1 MYLARKAHSGGSMP
15 DEMLVRLAQEND
27 DTALALLI
35 TRYMPVV
42 RRRSSRFTYGAVEPE
57 DLVQEGVIGF
67 LSAIRRYRP
76 GSAGFKTFA
85 VLCIDRSMI
94 SAVRATLQKK
104 QIPKSSLVSLNDD
117 FSPVLTSPGDDPQN
131 LMIANEDLHRLSRKI
146 DESLTPLEREVL
158 SYYLAGLS
166 YGATAK
172 RLGCSCKA
180 VDNALQRV
188 RRKLK

>member
-1 MYLARKAHSGGSMP
+1 M
-15 DEMLVRLAQEND
+15 
-27 DTALALLI
+27 
-35 TRYMPVV
+35 
-42 RRRSSRFTYGAVEPE
+42 
-57 DLVQEGVIGF
+57 VQEGVIGF

>member
-67 LSAIRRYRP
+67 LMYTSVTLREGVDFPRR
-76 GSAGFKTFA
+76 
-85 VLCIDRSMI
+85 
-94 SAVRATLQKK
+94 
-104 QIPKSSLVSLNDD
+104 
-117 FSPVLTSPGDDPQN
+117 
-131 LMIANEDLHRLSRKI
+131 
-146 DESLTPLEREVL
+146 
-158 SYYLAGLS
+158 
-166 YGATAK
+166 
-172 RLGCSCKA
+172 
-180 VDNALQRV
+180 
-188 RRKLK
+188 